1 MIFNPILGGTDTSDA
16 TATAA
21 TIFNGKTAYVNGN
34 KVTGTA
40 LATAT
45 TATAADIISGKTA
58 YAQSGVLLTGTAEPL
73 TEWTLVLNTDV
84 AYFPP
89 VGNNYYS
96 GALGQG
102 SVYIVDA
109 TGVVYYL
116 YCKSVTGSTTQVF
129 GSQAET
135 APNGLLRNTNY
146 SFNVKGSVLL
156 RAACNN
162 GYINGFS
169 IYMKNQPSGTSVMGT
184 YSGEIYSSTAFC
196 YTNNSSIGDQFLII
210 SAPNGAT
217 VTATGSRYN
226 PN

>member
-21 TIFNGKTAYVNGN
+21 NIFHGKTAYVDGE

-45 TATAADIISGKTA
+45 TATAADIASGKTA
-58 YAQSGVLLTGTAEPL
+58 YAQSGALLTGTAEPL
-73 TEWTLVLNTDV
+73 TEWTLVLNTGD
-84 AYFPP
+84 ASFSPN
-89 VGNNYYS
+89 GNNYYS
-96 GALGQG
+96 GNLGQG

-116 YCKSVTGSTTQVF
+116 YCYSSGSATKVF
-129 GSQAET
+129 GTQSGT
-135 APNGLLRNTNY
+135 APNGLSRSTSY

-156 RAACNN
+156 RAASDS
-162 GYINGFS
+162 GYTNGFF
-169 IYMKNQPSGTSVMGT
+169 IYMQNQPSGTTVMGT
-184 YSGEIYSSTAFC
+184 YLGKAYGPTDFC
-196 YTNNSSIGDQFLII
+196 YTVNSSFGDQFLII

-217 VTATGSRYN
+217 VTATGTHIN
-226 PN
+226 